1 MNLHAEVEARFGSA
15 GLVHLAGLEA
25 LRPLLAQVSLFLAR
39 NADDLPDLIRLAQ
52 TDPEGLLYAATVKE
66 ERG

>member
-1 MNLHAEVEARFGSA
+1 MKAKFGPGSLA
-15 GLVHLAGLEA
+15 HLAELKA
-25 LRPLLAQVSLFLAR
+25 LRPLLAKAALFPTR

-52 TDPEGLLYAATVKE
+52 TDPNTLLNAATVKG